1 MITGL
6 ILAGGRGERMGG
18 IDKGLQTFRGLPLVQ
33 HAIQCLTPQVD
44 ALMINANHH
53 LAQYAALGV
62 PVCTDAYGD
71 FAGPLAGM
79 DAGLRTCETPLLMT
93 APCDCPFLPK
103 DLSNRLYDALIKA
116 DADVAVAATG
126 TSDSMQLHPVCCLLK
141 ATLQPQL
148 SAYLKAGGR
157 KVREWQ
163 AAQKMVV
170 VHFADEFAFRNL
182 NTLAE
187 LHELE

>member
-18 IDKGLQTFRGLPLVQ
+18 IDKGLQTFRGLPLIH
-33 HAIQCLTPQVD
+33 HAIERLTPQVN

-53 LAQYAALGV
+53 LTRYAGFGV

-79 DAGLRTCETPLLMT
+79 EAGLRSCDTPLLLT
-93 APCDCPFLPK
+93 APCDCPFLPE
-103 DLSNRLYDALIKA
+103 DLSNRLYEALVKD

-126 TSDSMQLHPVCCLLK
+126 TSDATQLHPVCCLLK
-141 ATLQPQL
+141 AALLPQL
-148 SAYLKAGGR
+148 SAYLKDGGR

-163 AAQKMVV
+163 AAQKMVI
-170 VHFADEFAFRNL
+170 VHFANELAFRNL

-187 LHELE
+187 LRELE